1 MLQSSILHRFQLI
14 LAFGFFVALIP
25 QGATVRAQGSCV
37 SVRVA
42 EAQRQLRALEVK
54 VMVEGRVTGYDGK
67 PARKAHAHFRRRA
80 WGPAMPYSYT
90 VDAAADGSYR
100 MKLPEGLYDVSF
112 TGVDHQQTK
121 QYPAFFA
128 NGRDNRVEGRLP
140 LSPFFSIEQLDTVM
154 IMYTDLL
161 TMQEVEA
168 RMRQIGPGLYEYEA
182 PVDPLQGEVRY
193 HLWGIMA
200 GRRVNGTQGDFFRY
214 DNGGDYQSVIRLS
227 PVDSVLRVRFDHSLL
242 PAAGPGQS
250 EALRDSVWGSPLVH
264 PVAHTLSRITDV
276 QAELQHLR
284 EAGSLGFVSPD
295 AKTFFAKSARGLT
308 GYRMLDSAGSA
319 RADSVVT
326 IRLVSGT
333 TGDTLSVD
341 TLITR
346 RSEEHERLI
355 ERMLAE
361 TDACLAHADTTE
373 GQLCYLPFLEA
384 QNSSSLFDSRHM
396 HALRDAFRSIPPS
409 SRVWTLSQAFTLS
422 AHIEG
427 MDSLDYLLRMTREQ
441 ENEQV
446 VVAAYGELFNLLRRR
461 IGTSDSSS
469 AAGDS
474 WREFRDSLYT
484 AVKDCFSGTEHLTD
498 FILQV
503 EGSKAWYRHM
513 VEQAKGMID
522 VAGERM
528 SVFPPDTLAGRPMFD
543 FRYPLFDASGQEVT
557 RADMLGKMYLLSITT
572 PERMPEYFLGM
583 LEEAVRMYGDRGLA
597 GVFVIRAS
605 DTTRIPRYMEY
616 LASCGI
622 LENRNVGYILLPA
635 DELEAERYSA
645 RFADECYLVDAEG
658 IIRASGD
665 RLSGEFIFPTLRR
678 YFEENQQR

>member
-1 MLQSSILHRFQLI
+1 MLQSSILHRCPLI
-14 LAFGFFVALIP
+14 LAFGFFVTLIP
-25 QGATVRAQGSCV
+25 QGAAVRAQGSCV
-37 SVRVA
+37 SARVA
-42 EAQRQLRALEVK
+42 EAQRRLRASEQK
-54 VMVEGRVTGYDGK
+54 VMVEGHVTGFDGK

-121 QYPAFFA
+121 QYPAFFE
-128 NGRDNRVEGRLP
+128 NGRDNRVDGRLP

-154 IMYTDLL
+154 IMYTDVL

-168 RMRQIGPGLYEYEA
+168 RMRQIGPGVYEYEA

-200 GRRVNGTQGDFFRY
+200 SRRVNGTQGDFFRY
-214 DNGGDYQSVIRLS
+214 DDGGDYQSVIRLA
-227 PVDSVLRVRFDHSLL
+227 PGDSVLRVRFDHSLL
-242 PAAGPGQS
+242 PAAGPGQPD
-250 EALRDSVWGSPLVH
+250 ALRDSVWGSPLDH
-264 PVAHTLSRITDV
+264 PVARTLSRIADV
-276 QAELQHLR
+276 QAELQRLH
-284 EAGSLGFVSPD
+284 EAGKLGFVSPD
-295 AKTFFAKSARGLT
+295 AKTFYAISARGLAT
-308 GYRMLDSAGSA
+308 YRRLDSANSEH
-319 RADSVVT
+319 ADSIVT
-326 IRLVSGT
+326 IQIVYGT

-341 TLITR
+341 TLVAH
-346 RSEEHERLI
+346 RSEENERLI
-355 ERMLAE
+355 ARALAE
-361 TDACLAHADTTE
+361 ADACLALADTTE
-373 GQLCYLPFLEA
+373 AQLCYLPFLEA
-384 QNSSSLFDSRHM
+384 QSSSPLFDSRHM
-396 HALRDAFRSIPPS
+396 DALHDAFRRIPPS
-409 SRVWTLSQAFTLS
+409 SRVWTLSQAFRLS
-422 AHIEG
+422 ARVEG

-446 VVAAYGELFNLLRRR
+446 VVAAYKELFTLLRRR
-461 IGTSDSSS
+461 IRTTDSSS
-469 AAGDS
+469 AAGVA

-484 AVKDCFSGTEHLTD
+484 AVKDCFSGTEHITD

-522 VAGERM
+522 VAAERM
-528 SVFPPDTLAGRPMFD
+528 AFFSPDTLAGRPMFD

-557 RADMLGKMYLLSITT
+557 RADMLGKTYLLSITT
-572 PERMPEYFLGM
+572 PDRMPEYYLGM
-583 LEEAVRMYGDRGLA
+583 LEEAVHMYGDRGLV

-645 RFADECYLVDAEG
+645 RFADQCYLVDAEG

-665 RLSGEFIFPTLRR
+665 RLIGEFVFPTLRW
-678 YFEENQQR
+678 YFDENRQE